1 MNKLIRK
8 KRKQLRGVIVSDA
21 MDKTVVVSVGS
32 FKKHPKYKKY
42 MKQSKRFKA
51 HDEKNEYKVG
61 TRVTIEECVPIS
73 KGKRFKVV

>member
-1 MNKLIRK
+1 MNTEKTKIK
-8 KRKQLRGVIVSDA
+8 KRFNGLVVSDA
-21 MDKTVVVSVGS
+21 MDKTVVVKIEN

-61 TRVTIEECVPIS
+61 TKVTIEECVPIS